1 MVKRFN
7 FIREQDDDGLEDI
20 FDSVKKLTGQFSN
33 KENTAVLQRQIKLP
47 ELSGTDSADIE
58 MMHGVLKE
66 IINTIGGKE

>member
-58 MMHGVLKE
+58 MLHGVLKE

>member
-7 FIREQDDDGLEDI
+7 FIRELDDDGLEDI